1 MSDEKK
7 EQKGALAKV
16 VDALMGK
23 KEPNPMTQYVNP
35 NMPPNYK
42 MSDLEADRRKN
53 AINTIGVRG

>member
-1 MSDEKK
+1 MSEEKK
-7 EQKGALAKV
+7 DDKSAFSKV

-23 KEPNPMTQYVNP
+23 KEPNPMAQYVNP
-35 NMPPNYK
+35 KMPPNYK